1 VTEGL
6 MIGADGKAQAGMT
19 GIRDY
24 AVVTAAYWGFTLS
37 DGALR
42 MLVLLHFHTL
52 GYSPFQLAALFL
64 LYEVMGM
71 ITNLVGGWL
80 GLRYGV
86 KVTLHTGLGLQVGVL
101 LALSVLDP
109 TWPLMLSVVYVL
121 VIQGLSG
128 VAKDLSKMSAKS
140 AIKLVVPDGAH
151 STLFKWVALLTGSKN
166 ALKGVGFFLGGMLLS
181 TLGFAHALWLMAG
194 CLAAVLAASA
204 IFLPSHIGK
213 IGSEILGPKPKAAKT
228 ILSEIFSKF
237 RAINLLSAA
246 RLFLFG
252 ARDVWFVVGL
262 PIFLAEILGWSFT
275 FVGAFLA
282 LWVIG
287 YGVVQAATPMI
298 LKSSQDGRSSE
309 VRAAKIW
316 VFLLAGATVTV
327 AGAIHVGHHPAWTL
341 IIGLGVFGFC
351 FAVNSALHSYLIL
364 AFSETGAVAM
374 SVGFY
379 YSANAAGRLLGTLL
393 SGVAYEWAG
402 LTGCLAVAA
411 AMLLMAG
418 VFTLALG
425 DAPQPVPHKDAA
437 GSVRSPL

>member
-1 VTEGL
+1 
-6 MIGADGKAQAGMT
+6 MT

-52 GYSPFQLAALFL
+52 GYSPFQLATLFL

-71 ITNLVGGWL
+71 ITNLAGGWL
-80 GLRYGV
+80 GSRYGV
-86 KVTLHTGLGLQVGVL
+86 KVTLHAGLGLQVMAL
-101 LALSVLDP
+101 LALSALDP
-109 TWPLMLSVVYVL
+109 AWPLALSVGYVL
-121 VIQGLSG
+121 AIQGLSG

-140 AIKLVVPDGAH
+140 AIKLVVPAGAH

-166 ALKGVGFFLGGMLLS
+166 ALKGVGFFLGGLLLG
-181 TLGFAHALWLMAG
+181 TLGFVHALWLMAG
-194 CLAAVLAASA
+194 CLAAVLAASV
-204 IFLPSHIGK
+204 IFLPGEMGK
-213 IGSEILGPKPKAAKT
+213 IGSKTSESKTLGSKA
-228 ILSEIFSKF
+228 ILSEILSKS

-262 PIFLAEILGWSFT
+262 PVFLAEILGWSFT

-287 YGVVQAATPMI
+287 YGVVQAAAPMI
-298 LKSSQDGRSSE
+298 LKSSRDGRSSE
-309 VRAAKIW
+309 VQAARVWI
-316 VFLLAGATVTV
+316 FILAGVTMAV
-327 AGAIHVGHHPAWTL
+327 AGAIHAGYQPAWAL

-364 AFSETGAVAM
+364 AFSEADAVAM

-393 SGVAYEWAG
+393 SGLAYQWAG
-402 LTGCLAVAA
+402 LTGCLGVAA

-425 DAPQPVPHKDAA
+425 DAQQP
-437 GSVRSPL
+437 RSRKAPAE